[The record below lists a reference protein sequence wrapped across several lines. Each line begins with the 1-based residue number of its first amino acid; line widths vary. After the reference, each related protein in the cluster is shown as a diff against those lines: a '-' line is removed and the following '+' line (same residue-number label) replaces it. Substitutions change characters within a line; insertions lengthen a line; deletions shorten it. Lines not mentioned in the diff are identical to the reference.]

1 MIRKK
6 LIILLF
12 FYSFLGACGSPTAML
27 GPVYTLSTTGSTFQA
42 GLSYSAGEVVTSY
55 TGKTPIE
62 NIKKLK
68 SLNQTKNIKKKTL
81 ESEEFHILVKNKI
94 DKNSSIFKSSNQ

>member
-1 MIRKK
+1 
-6 LIILLF
+6 
-12 FYSFLGACGSPTAML
+12 ML

-68 SLNQTKNIKKKTL
+68 SLKQKKYKKKL
-81 ESEEFHILVKNKI
+81 AKKVLIGKKALMLSKKLK
-94 DKNSSIFKSSNQ
+94 KS